1 MSAGPTG
8 GRLLTGPGGA
18 GLYSRGRGMGADDM
32 VVTGAGPWI
41 ASDDL
46 DGTDRCGGIGGHAGI
61 CFLPYRS

>member
-46 DGTDRCGGIGGHAGI
+46 DGTDRCGDIGGHAGI